1 MTAIGITKLTDLQ
14 YRLLEGIQSKRDVSC
29 AIREGGG
36 KTVACLLGAI
46 GVVDFKKL
54 MPQVLVINPTREV
67 CKWTSEKLDSMNY
80 NKLMKSVLVVGGVT
94 IREQIEGIRAGCNII
109 CGICGRMLDLIER
122 EVFKTEMIKLVVF
135 YELSDQLDM
144 GFSASIVSIIS
155 KLQYSCQILF
165 SSSHKT
171 DIILKLEQSFLTNPV
186 QIMEKLTCT
195 VQPSLIT
202 YIWYKAIPEFS

>member
-1 MTAIGITKLTDLQ
+1 MSAICITKLTDLQ
-14 YRLLEGIQSKRDVSC
+14 YRLDEGIQSKRDVSC
-29 AIREGGG
+29 AIRAGGG

-80 NKLMKSVLVVGGVT
+80 NKLMRSVLVVAGVA
-94 IREQIEGIRAGCNII
+94 IREQIKGISPWCNII
-109 CGICGRMLDLIER
+109 CGTCGRILDLIER
-122 EVFKTEMIKLVVF
+122 KVFKSENIKLVVF
-135 YELSDQLDM
+135 DELSDQLDM
-144 GFSASIVSIIS
+144 GFLGSIVSIIY
-155 KLQYSCQILF
+155 KLPYSCQILF

-186 QIMEKLTCT
+186 
-195 VQPSLIT
+195 
-202 YIWYKAIPEFS
+202 